1 MTAVEGEFGVKCG
14 HSAANVMQPAEIRCA
29 LARLY
34 RLGQPKRGA
43 RTSLRSCVRVLPS
56 APCSSLMAADVVRPE
71 LRRSPLLCSLRWS
84 TACPL
89 LGPAL
94 QAQPLQRRRAAPGT

>member
-29 LARLY
+29 LARLC

-89 LGPAL
+89 LAPAL